1 MFLLEERLLNPNQ
14 SGFCFGKLYNLL
26 ESYLSVRL
34 QNVVLNE
41 QRSSLRPVL
50 AGVPQGSF
58 LGQPF
63 FLININDLR
72 N

>member
-50 AGVPQGSF
+50 AGVP
-58 LGQPF
+58 
-63 FLININDLR
+63 
-72 N
+72 

>member
-14 SGFCFGKLYNLL
+14 SGFCFGKLL